1 VLEQAAQRAFGCLV
15 PGGAFQPK
23 PFCDSVIDLTTMIS
37 PSGEFTTVLTMH
49 LHKRL
54 IESKKLDKTRV
65 KKSLSK
71 YCLVAWP
78 LDVSD
83 LHQT

>member
-1 VLEQAAQRAFGCLV
+1 MNKHRTQTGKHTD
-15 PGGAFQPK
+15 QPYVTH
-23 PFCDSVIDLTTMIS
+23 C
-37 PSGEFTTVLTMH
+37 FTPALSFLHTVLTMH